1 MKTYRRHQANAYSD
15 YNSGYILLENDLKA
29 AVKKLRKIGG
39 SVGVIIPKD
48 QLDRLQVKEGD
59 VLYGVADTDGLHLQ
73 VFDPS
78 FERKLKAFERTRR
91 RYRNAL
97 HELGK

>member
-1 MKTYRRHQANAYSD
+1 MGDGFCCSKVII
-15 YNSGYILLENDLKA
+15 YIIIKLTCNEEEGA
-29 AVKKLRKIGG
+29 MATVMKLRKIGG

-48 QLDRLQVKEGD
+48 ELDRMNVKEGD
-59 VLYGVADTDGLHLQ
+59 ELYGISDSDGLRLQ
-73 VFDPS
+73 PLDPS

-97 HELGK
+97 RKLAD

>member
-1 MKTYRRHQANAYSD
+1 MLHEVITIIIIYY
-15 YNSGYILLENDLKA
+15 GYMFQEVDLM
-29 AVKKLRKIGG
+29 AVVMKLRKIGG

-48 QLDRLQVKEGD
+48 QLERLHVKEGD
-59 VLYGVADTDGLHLQ
+59 VLYGVADSDGLHLQ

-78 FERKLKAFERTRR
+78 FERKLKAFERTRT

-97 HELGK
+97 RELGK

>member
-1 MKTYRRHQANAYSD
+1 MNPMAAMMK
-15 YNSGYILLENDLKA
+15 I
-29 AVKKLRKIGG
+29 RKIGG

-48 QLDRLQVKEGD
+48 QLERLQVKEGD

>member
-39 SVGVIIPKD
+39 SVGVITPKD
-48 QLDRLQVKEGD
+48 ELQRLHVKEGD
-59 VLYGVADTDGLHLQ
+59 AVPTIREPAKDLMDEAELSDWIQKSSDHL
-73 VFDPS
+73 DPDS
-78 FERKLKAFERTRR
+78 TQSP
-91 RYRNAL
+91 
-97 HELGK
+97 